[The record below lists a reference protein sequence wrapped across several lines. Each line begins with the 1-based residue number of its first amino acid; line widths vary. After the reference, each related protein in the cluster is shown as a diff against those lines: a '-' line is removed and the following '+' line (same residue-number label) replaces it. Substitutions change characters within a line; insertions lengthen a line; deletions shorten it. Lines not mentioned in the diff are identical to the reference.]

1 MESFSTVINSR
12 VFDGKGRN
20 VSYEVFMNEVDGKF
34 YAAVQQT
41 RDGKRFGTTPRC
53 KEFETFEQSKKYAYT
68 TAKERLSNIA
78 TNKSWLIDNNA
89 QVR

>member
-34 YAAVQQT
+34 YSAVQQT
-41 RDGKRFGTTPRC
+41 RDSKRFGVTPRC
-53 KEFETFEQSKKYAYT
+53 KEFETFEQSKAYAYT
-68 TAKERLSNIA
+68 TAKERLAKLMSNKMWFA
-78 TNKSWLIDNNA
+78 DNSA
-89 QVR
+89 EIR